1 MKRYSII
8 EKKNKREM
16 VLLKGKPC
24 IYGKCSFCNYI
35 LDNSNDIAE
44 INNCNMEILSEING
58 IYNVLEVVNSGS
70 VFELPDETL
79 SRIREMSD
87 QNGIETIYFEA
98 YISYIKRLNEII
110 DFFPNQEIRFRLGIE
125 TFDDEFRRNIL
136 NKNFSISD
144 SKVFEDIR
152 NKYWGVLLMICI
164 QGQTKEQILL
174 DIKTAADNFQEITI
188 SVFNDNGTVV
198 KQDKELTKW
207 FVEEI
212 YPSLQDKHNIE
223 VLISNQ
229 DLGVYVQ

>member
-1 MKRYSII
+1 MKRYSVID
-8 EKKNKREM
+8 KKNKREM
-16 VLLKGKPC
+16 LLLKGKPC

-35 LDNSNDIAE
+35 LDNSNNIKE
-44 INNCNMEILSEING
+44 INDCNMEILSEIEG

-79 SRIREMSD
+79 SRIREISD
-87 QNGIETIYFEA
+87 QNGIEIIYFEA

-110 DFFPNQEIRFRLGIE
+110 DFFPNQEIRFRLGVE
-125 TFDDEFRRNIL
+125 TFDDEFRKNIL

-144 SKVFEDIR
+144 GNVFEEIL
-152 NKYWGVLLMICI
+152 NKYWGVLLMVCI

-174 DIKTAADNFQEITI
+174 DINTAIDNFQEITI
-188 SVFNDNGTVV
+188 SLFNDNGTVV

-223 VLISNQ
+223 ILISNQ